1 MRLIPLHNVLYA
13 ATQTLGADAAALKL
27 LPLGAAN
34 WAPCALVLGDT
45 AQIQSLGWR
54 DDATQ
59 PNPKDPCIERTLFGI
74 ENALTLYQ
82 SPDSKRFQLKVELSE
97 ALLNAMPGQFINH
110 QRRGV
115 SSATFATLW
124 LAFTFDESPARF
136 QTLLKEL
143 AYENGANSS
152 AEMLLGVAAQSLW
165 GLYQS
170 TQAHA
175 DPVTGLPGAAD
186 FHERLRRACRR
197 STNGSP
203 LVLLLMKLDNYL
215 HRRRRFGHEHTDHWL
230 QQAASV
236 LETTLRKEDGLF
248 RFGDAQ
254 FAVVANVA
262 DAQGADKLA
271 SKLLEASRTLA
282 DAAEFASDSLSI
294 GYIYH
299 SPKNGPKNG
308 PKNDSEEEPDPQ
320 RLNLSAEQALDQ
332 AALLGGNQA
341 LAFSGTFDTDT
352 ASMSHPQGSMLTADP
367 AKDYRNS
374 HILWHTISLVA
385 AKAEPNALCRAFI
398 NLLEESLS
406 NTNVSLLTEVHGN
419 LRSLAQLDG
428 EEGELITPLRQ
439 QFVRQALTQQ
449 KSQAQTSSGN
459 NSGNTS
465 GNSTDQQQ
473 YWLATPLM
481 YHGNLHGALFIESDE
496 ALDAADQVFFKALA
510 DQIAG
515 VLDRAQLVAIERQ
528 RSAQESKAL
537 RAELNQLKQQSTTPM
552 IAQVVESDAMRQ
564 VMDHVHRIAAT
575 DVSVLI
581 LGESGA
587 GKEVMAHS
595 IHQASDRADRP
606 LVIVDCSAIAHS
618 LIDSELFGRVKGAF
632 TGADAA
638 STGRIAQ
645 ANGGTLFLD
654 EIGELPLDV
663 QAKLLRFVQEKQII
677 AVGDTT
683 EQHIDARII
692 CATNRNLLEEVR
704 EGKFRGDLYYRLQVI
719 QVHLPS
725 LRERRADL
733 PVLVQNLLAKF
744 NQQFGR
750 EITGLTDAAWAKV
763 NEFNWPGNI
772 RELQNA
778 MLRGTL
784 MAEGSELQAHDIQV
798 DQQDQQAPVLP
809 VTPQA
814 SVLAPNSSAG
824 FVHSTHSIGALAAP
838 APIRAPERISPANLD
853 GEDDSWSML
862 ATILRGQIQAL
873 DNNQLSDTP
882 LGRWLADAVV
892 LNAYELSQQVVRSAA
907 RLLGMP
913 ETTLRRQLGKAKN
926 NANNPFQ
933 STSARWLASLPALT
947 SVLHTILTEPS
958 NSESSIAERCQ
969 VVLLEEVAQV
979 TTGDVRSGAAIMGVT
994 PPTYT
999 RWLERHQ
1006 IDLRSDPIRVSYQ

>member
-34 WAPCALVLGDT
+34 WAPCALMLGDT
-45 AQIQSLGWR
+45 AQIQTLGWR
-54 DDATQ
+54 DDASQ
-59 PNPKDPCIERTLFGI
+59 PTPNDPATPRTLFGI
-74 ENALTLYQ
+74 DNALTLYQ
-82 SPDSKRFQLKVELSE
+82 SPDNRRIQVKVDLSE

-115 SSATFATLW
+115 SSTTFASLW
-124 LAFTFDESPARF
+124 IVFTFDEPPARF
-136 QTLLKEL
+136 QTMLQAL

-175 DPVTGLPGAAD
+175 DPITGLPGAAD
-186 FHERLRRACRR
+186 FHERLRRTCRR
-197 STNGSP
+197 SANGSP

-215 HRRRRFGHEHTDHWL
+215 HRRRRFGHEHTDRWL

-236 LETTLRKEDGLF
+236 LEATLRKEDGLF

-271 SKLLEASRTLA
+271 NKLLEASRTLS
-282 DAAEFASDSLSI
+282 DATEFATDSLSI

-299 SPKNGPKNG
+299 GPEEG
-308 PKNDSEEEPDPQ
+308 SEEDPQETEQQQLEQEPDPQ

-406 NTNVSLLTEVHGN
+406 DTNVALLTEVHGN
-419 LRSLAQLDG
+419 LRSLAQLDD
-428 EEGELITPLRQ
+428 EEDDLITPLRQ
-439 QFVRQALTQQ
+439 QFIRQALAQQ
-449 KSQAQTSSGN
+449 KSQVQTN
-459 NSGNTS
+459 A
-465 GNSTDQQQ
+465 GNSSDQQQ

-481 YHGNLHGALFIESDE
+481 YHGNLHGALFIESNE

-537 RAELNQLKQQSTTPM
+537 RAELHQLKQQNNTPV
-552 IAQVVESDAMRQ
+552 IAQVVQSDAMRQ

-677 AVGDTT
+677 AVGDTA
-683 EQHIDARII
+683 EQHIDTRII
-692 CATNRNLLEEVR
+692 CATNRNLLHEVR

-763 NEFNWPGNI
+763 NEYNWPGNI

-784 MAEGSELQAHDIQV
+784 MAEGSELEAKDIQV
-798 DQQDQQAPVLP
+798 DQQDQEAPAAKQTLAADVAP
-809 VTPQA
+809 STDA
-814 SVLAPNSSAG
+814 LAP
-824 FVHSTHSIGALAAP
+824 P
-838 APIRAPERISPANLD
+838 APIRAPARLPTDSFES
-853 GEDDSWSML
+853 EDDSWSML

-873 DNNQLSDTP
+873 DNNQLSDAP

-892 LNAYELSQQVVRSAA
+892 LNAYELSNQVVRSAA

-913 ETTLRRQLGKAKN
+913 ETTLRRQLGKAKS
-926 NANNPFQ
+926 NASNPFQ

-958 NSESSIAERCQ
+958 NTEGSLAERCQ
-969 VVLLEEVAQV
+969 VVLLEEVAQA
-979 TTGDVRSGAAIMGVT
+979 TSGDLRSGAAIMGVT

-1006 IDLRSDPIRVSYQ
+1006 VAAPSAPIRVSY

>member
-13 ATQTLGADAAALKL
+13 ASQTLGADAAALKL

-45 AQIQSLGWR
+45 AQIQALGWH
-54 DDATQ
+54 DDASQ
-59 PNPKDPCIERTLFGI
+59 PAPEDPPVSRTLFGI
-74 ENALTLYQ
+74 DNALTLYQ
-82 SPDSKRFQLKVELSE
+82 GPDKQRFQLRVELSE

-124 LAFTFDESPARF
+124 VAFTFDEPPARF
-136 QTLLKEL
+136 NTILEGL
-143 AYENGANSS
+143 AYDNGANSS
-152 AEMLLGVAAQSLW
+152 TEMLLGVAAQSLW

-175 DPVTGLPGAAD
+175 DPITGLPGAAD

-197 STNGSP
+197 SANGNP

-215 HRRRRFGHEHTDHWL
+215 NRRRRFGHEHTDHWL
-230 QQAASV
+230 QRAASV

-262 DAQGADKLA
+262 DTQGADKLA
-271 SKLLEASRTLA
+271 NKLLTASRTLA
-282 DAAEFASDSLSI
+282 DDAEFASDSLSI

-299 SPKNGPKNG
+299 GPE
-308 PKNDSEEEPDPQ
+308 SESEDEPDPQ
-320 RLNLSAEQALDQ
+320 RLSLSAEQALDQ
-332 AALLGGNQA
+332 AALLGGNRA
-341 LAFSGTFDTDT
+341 LAFSGAFDTDT
-352 ASMSHPQGSMLTADP
+352 ASMTHPQGSMLTADP

-385 AKAEPNALCRAFI
+385 ATAEPNALCRAFI

-406 NTNVSLLTEVHGN
+406 NTKVSLLSEVHGK
-419 LRSLAQLDG
+419 LGSLAQLDG
-428 EEGELITPLRQ
+428 DEDDLITPLRQ
-439 QFVRQALTQQ
+439 QFIRQALAQQ
-449 KSQAQTSSGN
+449 KSQVQTNTGANAGSSA
-459 NSGNTS
+459 
-465 GNSTDQQQ
+465 DPQQ

-481 YHGNLHGALFIESDE
+481 YHGNLHGALFLESDE

-528 RSAQESKAL
+528 RNAQESKAL
-537 RAELNQLKQQSTTPM
+537 RAELNQLKQQHSAPV
-552 IAQVVESDAMRQ
+552 IAQVVQSDAMRQ

-677 AVGDTT
+677 AVGDTA

-692 CATNRNLLEEVR
+692 CATNRNLLHEVR

-733 PVLVQNLLAKF
+733 PILVQNLLAKF

-763 NEFNWPGNI
+763 NEYNWPGNI

-784 MAEGSELQAHDIQV
+784 MAEGSELEAHDIQV
-798 DQQDQQAPVLP
+798 DQQDQQAPIDVGHS
-809 VTPQA
+809 A
-814 SVLAPNSSAG
+814 DALAP
-824 FVHSTHSIGALAAP
+824 P
-838 APIRAPERISPANLD
+838 APIRAPAKISSARL
-853 GEDDSWSML
+853 ESEEDSWSML

-873 DNNQLSDTP
+873 DNDQLSDAP

-892 LNAYELSQQVVRSAA
+892 LNAYELSHQVVRSAA

-913 ETTLRRQLGKAKN
+913 ETTLRRQLGKAKS

-958 NSESSIAERCQ
+958 NSDSSLAERCQ
-969 VVLLEEVAQV
+969 VVLLEEVAQA
-979 TTGDVRSGAAIMGVT
+979 TSSDLRSGAAIMGVT

-1006 IDLRSDPIRVSYQ
+1006 IALPSAPIRVSY